1 MENKRYALSIAEDG
15 RILHATYEE
24 FATEDMPIVDVLPEG
39 DIYEYR
45 YVDGEYTHDP
55 LPEPEEPENPETETS
70 VWDELDA
77 AYQEGV
83 DSV

>member
-1 MENKRYALSIAEDG
+1 MAYIKIDVTN
-15 RILHATYEE
+15 RITAASYDFHCGEGE
-24 FATEDMPIVDVLPEG
+24 IEVDIPSEVSFS
-39 DIYEYR
+39 DIHDYR
-45 YVDGEYTHDP
+45 YENGDFIHDP
-55 LPEPEEPENPETETS
+55 RPEQEPPASPETETS

>member
-1 MENKRYALSIAEDG
+1 MKYALNVVKDNRIHSALVVLPNGHYDG
-15 RILHATYEE
+15 
-24 FATEDMPIVDVLPEG
+24 MPIVDVLPEG
-39 DIYEYR
+39 DISDYR
-45 YVDGEYTHDP
+45 YVNGQYVYDP
-55 LPEPEEPENPETETS
+55 LTKPEPPAPAPSEDS

>member
-1 MENKRYALSIAEDG
+1 MENVKYALSLAEDN

-24 FATEDMPIVDVLPEG
+24 FATDGMPIVDELPEG

-45 YVDGEYTHDP
+45 YVNGEYIHDP
-55 LPEPEEPENPETETS
+55 LPKPDPEPTPSEDDS